1 LVVLCY
7 SWLSKNQF
15 LIYNC
20 GSQNKIEELILIYNR
35 GSQKIVRIGQ
45 ITFYKTVS
53 SCRLN
58 HENTSSLRVF
68 EKTWIRGSSISKI
81 SKKTQNQRLLKK
93 NSNNWQTLVQTRST
107 WRGIFKYPPVLGYTF
122 IFDSFGPHA
131 VTLTLVSISEMFD
144 IQSSQWVYQY
154 NTLPTDVCMIQHTQI
169 KYLFAT
175 AWESIIKKNVEHI
188 LTERN
193 QTINYR
199 ALWCFRYLDAHSCYL
214 YIVFFLH
221 YLAS

>member
-1 LVVLCY
+1 MKTQVL
-7 SWLSKNQF
+7 WGFWKNLNSRFFNFKF
-15 LIYNC
+15 L
-20 GSQNKIEELILIYNR
+20 
-35 GSQKIVRIGQ
+35 
-45 ITFYKTVS
+45 
-53 SCRLN
+53 
-58 HENTSSLRVF
+58 
-68 EKTWIRGSSISKI
+68 
-81 SKKTQNQRLLKK
+81 KKTQNQRLLKK
-93 NSNNWQTLVQTRST
+93 NSINWQTLVQTRST
-107 WRGIFKYPPVLGYTF
+107 WLRIFKYPPVLGY
-122 IFDSFGPHA
+122 SHSS
-131 VTLTLVSISEMFD
+131 LTLLDHMLWFLLWFPYQRCWTSKVHT
-144 IQSSQWVYQY
+144 WVYQY

-199 ALWCFRYLDAHSCYL
+199 ALWCFRYLEAHSCYL